1 MNRSMGFLY
10 RTVMATVYVIK
21 LISFV
26 CLWHGGALTAE
37 RLSPWSL
44 YVCVC
49 VSSLIYNVES

>member
-37 RLSPWSL
+37 RLSLWSL